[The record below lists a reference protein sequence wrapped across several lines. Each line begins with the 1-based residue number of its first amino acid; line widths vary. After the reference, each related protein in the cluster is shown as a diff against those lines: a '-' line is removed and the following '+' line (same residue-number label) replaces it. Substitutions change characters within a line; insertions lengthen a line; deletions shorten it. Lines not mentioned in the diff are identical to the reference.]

1 MLEKIANLLQE
12 AAKEA
17 DVKVTIPENSEFG
30 HYSTNL
36 PFEFA
41 KMQEVSPA
49 EAGKEI
55 RDKVTNL
62 APKNLFSRVDI
73 AGGFLNFTLSDQ
85 ALEDEINLIL
95 RQRANYGRTKKGFR
109 KNIVVDYSAP
119 NIAKPMNVG
128 HLRSTII
135 GQAIVNLLRFQG
147 YRVIGDNHVGDWG
160 TQFGALLYAFKNWG
174 SRPDFEKDPINY
186 LVGLYIRFHK
196 EAETNEDLMA
206 AAREETKKLQQ
217 GNQENRKLWREF
229 VRVSI
234 REFNKTYKRL
244 GVKFNATLGESFYQ
258 KALAGVV
265 KNALQKAVAVKDEG
279 AIKIVFNDEKL
290 PDIVIEK
297 SDGSHLY
304 ATTDLA
310 TIEYRVKRW
319 HPEKILYVVAN
330 EQALHFSQ
338 IFKAAELLR
347 INPETELR
355 HVKFGMLLAES
366 GQKMSTRRG
375 EFIKLEDLLNRAVEE
390 AGKIDKESAEKV
402 GIGAVKYFDLAHD
415 RQSDIVFD
423 WDRVLNLKGN
433 SAPYI
438 LYSYTR
444 LRSVLRKAG
453 SKIKKKFD
461 ISLLKTDAEQKVV
474 RQLIY
479 FPDVAAQA
487 AESCMPNYLADYLYK
502 LANDLNAFYETSPI
516 ISAPKPL
523 AGSRLALTVAG
534 SIVLKQG
541 LKLLGIETLE
551 KM

>member
-1 MLEKIANLLQE
+1 MLEKIANLLSE
-12 AAKEA
+12 ATKEES
-17 DVKVTIPENSEFG
+17 VKVTIPENFEFG

-41 KMQEVSPA
+41 KMQEVSPT

-55 RDKVTNL
+55 RDKVANFV
-62 APKNLFSRVDI
+62 PKNFFSRIDI
-73 AGGFLNFTLSDQ
+73 AGGFLNFTLADKT
-85 ALEDEINLIL
+85 LTDEINLIL
-95 RQRANYGRTKKGFR
+95 KQKADYGRR
-109 KNIVVDYSAP
+109 RRIRENIVVDYSAP

-135 GQAIVNLLRFQG
+135 GQAIVNLLRFRG
-147 YRVIGDNHVGDWG
+147 YRVISDNHIGDWG
-160 TQFGALLYAFKNWG
+160 TQFGTLLYAFKNWG
-174 SRPDFEKDPINY
+174 NRQDFKKDQINY
-186 LVGLYIRFHK
+186 LVGLYVRFHK
-196 EAETNEDLMA
+196 EAETNEELMTV
-206 AAREETKKLQQ
+206 AREETRKLQK
-217 GNQENRKLWREF
+217 GDKENRRLWKEF

-234 REFNKTYKRL
+234 KEFNKTYERL
-244 GVKFNATLGESFYQ
+244 GIKFNVTLGESFYEKMLSSVVSEAFQ
-258 KALAGVV
+258 KG
-265 KNALQKAVAVKDEG
+265 VAVKDDG
-279 AIKIVFNDEKL
+279 AVKIVFNDEKL

-310 TIEYRVKRW
+310 TIKYRIKRW

-338 IFKAAELLR
+338 IIKAVEMLKMSP
-347 INPETELR
+347 NTELR
-355 HVKFGMLLAES
+355 HVKFGMLLGES

-390 AGKIDKESAEKV
+390 AGKIDKKSAEKV

-423 WDRVLNLKGN
+423 WSRVLNLKGN

-438 LYSYTR
+438 LYTYTR
-444 LRSVLRKAG
+444 LRGVLKKAWP
-453 SKIKKKFD
+453 KIRKKFNID
-461 ISLLKTDAEQKVV
+461 LLETNEEKKVI

-479 FPDVAAQA
+479 FPDVVALA
-487 AESCMPNYLADYLYK
+487 AENCMPNYLADYLYK
-502 LANDLNAFYETSPI
+502 LANELNAFYETSPV
-516 ISAPKPL
+516 ISAPKTL
-523 AGSRLALTVAG
+523 AESRLALTTAG

-551 KM
+551 EM

>member
-1 MLEKIANLLQE
+1 
-12 AAKEA
+12 
-17 DVKVTIPENSEFG
+17 
-30 HYSTNL
+30 
-36 PFEFA
+36 
-41 KMQEVSPA
+41 
-49 EAGKEI
+49 
-55 RDKVTNL
+55 
-62 APKNLFSRVDI
+62 
-73 AGGFLNFTLSDQ
+73 
-85 ALEDEINLIL
+85 
-95 RQRANYGRTKKGFR
+95 
-109 KNIVVDYSAP
+109 
-119 NIAKPMNVG
+119 MNVG

-135 GQAIVNLLRFQG
+135 GQAIANLLSFQG

-174 SRPDFEKDPINY
+174 SRVDFEKDPINY

-196 EAETNEDLMA
+196 EAEANEDLMT

-217 GNQENRKLWREF
+217 GDRENRKLWKEF

-234 REFNKTYKRL
+234 REFNKTYRRL
-244 GVKFNATLGESFYQ
+244 GVKFNVTLGESFYQ
-258 KALAGVV
+258 KMLAGVV
-265 KNALQKAVAVKDEG
+265 KDALEKAAAVKDEG
-279 AIKIVFNDEKL
+279 AIKIAFNDEKL

-310 TIEYRVKRW
+310 TIKYRIKRW

-338 IFKAAELLR
+338 IFKAAELLK
-347 INPETELR
+347 INPQTELR
-355 HVKFGMLLAES
+355 HVKFGMLLGES

-390 AGKIDKESAEKV
+390 AGKIDKKSAEKV

-444 LRSVLRKAG
+444 LRSVLKKAG
-453 SKIKKKFD
+453 SKIKKRLD
-461 ISLLKTDAEQKVV
+461 INLLATESEKKAI

-479 FPDVAAQA
+479 FPDVVALA

-502 LANDLNAFYETSPI
+502 LANEFNAFYETSPV
-516 ISAPKPL
+516 ISAPRPL
-523 AGSRLALTVAG
+523 AESRLALAAAG

-551 KM
+551 QM